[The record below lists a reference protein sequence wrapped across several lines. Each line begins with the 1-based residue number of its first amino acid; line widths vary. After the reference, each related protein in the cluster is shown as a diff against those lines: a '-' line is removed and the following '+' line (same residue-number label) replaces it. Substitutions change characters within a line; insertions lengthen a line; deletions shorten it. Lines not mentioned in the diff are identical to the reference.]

1 MATDAPSCR
10 TKKGVFG
17 GRWASPGRMDGGAGV
32 RQMAGTSTNR
42 SRSWAGLLLASA
54 ILLESCLPG
63 FGLLSPGTPLA
74 RADDERGGDEPVVV
88 AESPVAGAEAED
100 TPAAVESD
108 ASGEAQESAEPQ
120 PTAASDPPEEPLTAG
135 PVETADNGVLAS
147 SPSHR
152 IRIKLDVAGEIF
164 APAGRDV
171 PPVRRPI
178 AVDARFD
185 FVETHSDEP
194 GRGVTRRYRDAV
206 ADVRVDDAV
215 RTTRLPPDARR
226 LRAVLEGSTPMPWLE
241 TGFLSR
247 AELDLLETPFDPLLL
262 DRLLPEKPV
271 TIGDSWTV
279 SADAVAGL
287 LAIDTVE
294 SGNLDAKLVEVV
306 DGRAEVKLAGIIDG
320 AVDGVPT
327 HVVVEGAC
335 GAAASEVDGGV
346 RVGDG
351 IANLAVTIQERRE
364 ASHVAPGFDV
374 EARLTV
380 ARVSTEEQ
388 ADAGGESA
396 EPTGTEGR
404 RRGSGRPGFV
414 SHRDAVG
421 RYDLVHDARWRAIED
436 GPEGLVMRYVD
447 RGALVAQCSITA
459 LPRASSQSPPTI
471 AEVERDLQRSLA
483 GQFGRLEHSSEA
495 TRSDGVRLVRVVAT
509 GRADGLAFRWIHYVL
524 TDADGDRLAAT
535 CTLEDSLEK
544 RFGTADRE
552 LVDGIRLPAGVES
565 GAETA
570 GKDGSGPDREA
581 RLPQESRT
589 P

>member
-1 MATDAPSCR
+1 MT
-10 TKKGVFG
+10 
-17 GRWASPGRMDGGAGV
+17 
-32 RQMAGTSTNR
+32 GTLTNR
-42 SRSWAGLLLASA
+42 GRSWAGLLLAGV
-54 ILLESCLPG
+54 ILLSSCPPG
-63 FGLLSPGTPLA
+63 SGLLGPGAPWA
-74 RADDERGGDEPVVV
+74 WADDEVAGDEPV
-88 AESPVAGAEAED
+88 
-100 TPAAVESD
+100 AV
-108 ASGEAQESAEPQ
+108 AEPQ
-120 PTAASDPPEEPLTAG
+120 PTAESDAAEG
-135 PVETADNGVLAS
+135 PGSDDPIESSVVES
-147 SPSHR
+147 SPSRR

-185 FVETHSDEP
+185 FVETVSNEP
-194 GRGVTRRYRDAV
+194 GRSVTRRYRDAA

-215 RTTRLPPDARR
+215 HTTRLPPDARR
-226 LRAVLEGSTPMPWLE
+226 LRAVLEGAMPIPFLE
-241 TGFLSR
+241 TGFLTR
-247 AELDLLETPFDPLLL
+247 EELDLLETPFDPLLL

-294 SGNLDAKLVEVV
+294 SGDLDAKLVDVV

-320 AVDGVPT
+320 AADGVPT
-327 HVVVEGAC
+327 HVVVEGMC
-335 GAAASEVDGGV
+335 GAAASSVDGGV
-346 RVGDG
+346 RLGDG

-380 ARVSTEEQ
+380 ARVATEER
-388 ADAGGESA
+388 ADGGGESA
-396 EPTGTEGR
+396 AHAGTEGR
-404 RRGSGRPGFV
+404 RRGTGRPGFV
-414 SHRDAVG
+414 WQRDAVG

-436 GPEGLVMRYVD
+436 GPDGLVMRFVD
-447 RGALVAQCSITA
+447 RGALVAQCSITT
-459 LPRASSQSPPTI
+459 LPRSSSQSPPTI
-471 AEVERDLQRSLA
+471 AEVERDLRRSLA

-524 TDADGDRLAAT
+524 TDADGDRVAAT

-544 RFGTADRE
+544 RFGMADRE
-552 LVDGIRLPAGVES
+552 LVDGIRLPTVEES
-565 GAETA
+565 AAETA
-570 GKDGSGPDREA
+570 GNDGSGPDRQA

>member
-1 MATDAPSCR
+1 MDAPA
-10 TKKGVFG
+10 T
-17 GRWASPGRMDGGAGV
+17 
-32 RQMAGTSTNR
+32 
-42 SRSWAGLLLASA
+42 
-54 ILLESCLPG
+54 
-63 FGLLSPGTPLA
+63 
-74 RADDERGGDEPVVV
+74 
-88 AESPVAGAEAED
+88 
-100 TPAAVESD
+100 VESD
-108 ASGEAQESAEPQ
+108 TSDDADASDEADASAEPQ
-120 PTAASDPPEEPLTAG
+120 ATAEPEGTEGPEGPAIADPIG
-135 PVETADNGVLAS
+135 PPDNGVVES
-147 SPSHR
+147 SPPHR
-152 IRIKLDVAGEIF
+152 IRIKLNVAGEIF

-185 FVETHSDEP
+185 FVETGSDEP

-215 RTTRLPPDARR
+215 RTTRLPPDARS
-226 LRAVLEGSTPMPWLE
+226 LRAVLEGATPMPSLE
-241 TGFLSR
+241 TGFLTR

-262 DRLLPEKPV
+262 DRLLPEGPV

-294 SGNLDAKLVEVV
+294 SGDLNAKLVEVV
-306 DGRAEVKLAGIIDG
+306 DGRAEVKLTGIIDG

-327 HVVVEGAC
+327 HVVVEGAW
-335 GAAASEVDGGV
+335 GAAASEVDGDV
-346 RVGDG
+346 ILTAG

-380 ARVSTEEQ
+380 ARVVTEEQ
-388 ADAGGESA
+388 GDTDGESA
-396 EPTGTEGR
+396 DYTGTAER
-404 RRGSGRPGFV
+404 RRGTGRPGFV
-414 SHRDAVG
+414 WHRDAVG

-436 GPEGLVMRYVD
+436 GPDGLVMRYVD

-524 TDADGDRLAAT
+524 TDADGDRVTAT

-552 LVDGIRLPAGVES
+552 LVDGIRLPAGPES

-570 GKDGSGPDREA
+570 GDDGSGPDRQA